1 MNLLRINKYI
11 LAKILSHLKCS
22 KELNIMRYNKKLQS
36 KLDISLYSY
45 QKKYFESIMTPALLN
60 NTEILLQNNIFDK
73 KTLDKLKF
81 DLINET
87 TETLQEKDCFHFDQ
101 KTNSKNLKD
110 IKILNISLKN
120 QNLLKKSAPNLI
132 ELNISD
138 IKNLEIPCSLLLNLE
153 TFSLKNISKLKFINK
168 EENISLNKLKHLYLN
183 NISFNKKNKIKIS
196 LNNLKYLDL
205 KLKEQEGEA
214 EGDPEETEFDNDNNK
229 AGFLK
234 EKTLKHLIS
243 IFDFQFLSVFN
254 KGK

>member
-1 MNLLRINKYI
+1 MDLLRINKYI
-11 LAKILSHLKCS
+11 LAKIFSHQKYS
-22 KELNIMRYNKKLQS
+22 KELNIIRYNKKLQT

-60 NTEILLQNNIFDK
+60 NTEILLQSNIFVK

-87 TETLQEKDCFHFDQ
+87 TEMLQEKDCFHFDQ

-120 QNLLKKSAPNLI
+120 QNLLKKSAPKLI

-183 NISFNKKNKIKIS
+183 NLSIKKIKS
-196 LNNLKYLDL
+196 KY
-205 KLKEQEGEA
+205 
-214 EGDPEETEFDNDNNK
+214 P
-229 AGFLK
+229 
-234 EKTLKHLIS
+234 
-243 IFDFQFLSVFN
+243 
-254 KGK
+254 